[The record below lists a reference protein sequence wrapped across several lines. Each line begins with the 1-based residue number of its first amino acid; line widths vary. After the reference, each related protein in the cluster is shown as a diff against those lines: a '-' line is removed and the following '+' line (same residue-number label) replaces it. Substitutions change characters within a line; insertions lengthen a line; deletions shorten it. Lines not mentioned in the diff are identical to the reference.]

1 MIPAA
6 FEYSRAS
13 SVDEASKLLD
23 KYGDDAKVL
32 AGGHS
37 LIPLMRLRLAQPTAL
52 VDINGIKGL
61 DQIKVEGSKVHIGAL
76 VRHVQIQNSDVLKDK
91 LPILAE
97 VAGEVGDNQVRNMGT
112 MGGVIAH
119 ADAAGDYPTIALM
132 LDAEIVTN
140 KRKIHA
146 KDFFKDLFTTPLA
159 TNEIVTEVVFPVAD
173 GPHKY
178 IKFRRRLFDWAIVG
192 AAPTDSTHRVTFG
205 PARNT
210 RSTWRECS
218 PRGPYNKRAEGP
230 VLFDWM
236 TAPASID
243 DVERRLRERRYIGDR
258 GLATSIFLALKLEKP
273 LFIEG
278 EAGVG
283 KTEAAKVMAEVLDA
297 RLIRLQ
303 CYEGIDLAHAVY
315 EWNYPRQLLHIRLLG
330 EGEDRRTAE
339 REIFSSEFL
348 LRRPL
353 LDAIDND
360 DPTPPVLL
368 IDEIDRSDEEFE
380 AFLLELLSDFQI
392 SIPEIGTIKA
402 KKPPFVV
409 ITSNRTRE
417 VHDALKRRCLYHWI
431 DYPDLEKE
439 VEIVRARA
447 PEAADGLAREV
458 AALVQGLRTMELY
471 KVPGV
476 AETLDWARSLAALG
490 ATRIDASLVDATL
503 GSALKYQEDLERIR
517 QQVPALVERARG
529 A

>member
-1 MIPAA
+1 M
-6 FEYSRAS
+6 S
-13 SVDEASKLLD
+13 STPTTIDE
-23 KYGDDAKVL
+23 
-32 AGGHS
+32 
-37 LIPLMRLRLAQPTAL
+37 
-52 VDINGIKGL
+52 
-61 DQIKVEGSKVHIGAL
+61 VEA
-76 VRHVQIQNSDVLKDK
+76 
-91 LPILAE
+91 
-97 VAGEVGDNQVRNMGT
+97 
-112 MGGVIAH
+112 
-119 ADAAGDYPTIALM
+119 
-132 LDAEIVTN
+132 
-140 KRKIHA
+140 
-146 KDFFKDLFTTPLA
+146 
-159 TNEIVTEVVFPVAD
+159 
-173 GPHKY
+173 
-178 IKFRRRLFDWAIVG
+178 
-192 AAPTDSTHRVTFG
+192 
-205 PARNT
+205 
-210 RSTWRECS
+210 
-218 PRGPYNKRAEGP
+218 
-230 VLFDWM
+230 
-236 TAPASID
+236 
-243 DVERRLRERRYIGDR
+243 RLRERRYIGDR

-283 KTEAAKVMAEVLDA
+283 KTEAAKVMADVLGA

-315 EWNYPRQLLHIRLLG
+315 EWNYPRQLLHIRLMDANG
-330 EGEDRRTAE
+330 DKRTAE
-339 REIFSSEFL
+339 REIFSPEFL

-360 DPTPPVLL
+360 DAIAPVLL

-380 AFLLELLSDFQI
+380 AFLLELLSDFQV

-402 KKPPFVV
+402 KKAPFVV

-447 PEAADGLAREV
+447 PEAAEGLAREV
-458 AALVQGLRTMELY
+458 ARLVQGLRGMDLY

-503 GSALKYQEDLERIR
+503 GAALKYQEDLEKVRE
-517 QQVPALVERARG
+517 QVPVMVEKARG

>member
-1 MIPAA
+1 MSAVPTTI
-6 FEYSRAS
+6 
-13 SVDEASKLLD
+13 DE
-23 KYGDDAKVL
+23 
-32 AGGHS
+32 
-37 LIPLMRLRLAQPTAL
+37 
-52 VDINGIKGL
+52 
-61 DQIKVEGSKVHIGAL
+61 VEA
-76 VRHVQIQNSDVLKDK
+76 
-91 LPILAE
+91 
-97 VAGEVGDNQVRNMGT
+97 
-112 MGGVIAH
+112 
-119 ADAAGDYPTIALM
+119 
-132 LDAEIVTN
+132 
-140 KRKIHA
+140 
-146 KDFFKDLFTTPLA
+146 
-159 TNEIVTEVVFPVAD
+159 
-173 GPHKY
+173 
-178 IKFRRRLFDWAIVG
+178 
-192 AAPTDSTHRVTFG
+192 
-205 PARNT
+205 
-210 RSTWRECS
+210 
-218 PRGPYNKRAEGP
+218 
-230 VLFDWM
+230 
-236 TAPASID
+236 
-243 DVERRLRERRYIGDR
+243 RLRERRYIGDR

-283 KTEAAKVMAEVLDA
+283 KTEAAKVMAGVLGA

-330 EGEDRRTAE
+330 DGDDKRAAE
-339 REIFSSEFL
+339 REIFSPDFL

-380 AFLLELLSDFQI
+380 AFLLELLSDFQV

-402 KKPPFVV
+402 KKAPFVV

-458 AALVQGLRTMELY
+458 TALVQGLRAMDLY

-490 ATRIDASLVDATL
+490 ATRIDPALVDATL
-503 GSALKYQEDLERIR
+503 GVALKYQEDLEKIR
-517 QQVPALVERARG
+517 EQVPALVEKARRA
-529 A
+529 

>member
-1 MIPAA
+1 
-6 FEYSRAS
+6 
-13 SVDEASKLLD
+13 
-23 KYGDDAKVL
+23 L
-32 AGGHS
+32 A
-37 LIPLMRLRLAQPTAL
+37 
-52 VDINGIKGL
+52 
-61 DQIKVEGSKVHIGAL
+61 
-76 VRHVQIQNSDVLKDK
+76 
-91 LPILAE
+91 
-97 VAGEVGDNQVRNMGT
+97 
-112 MGGVIAH
+112 
-119 ADAAGDYPTIALM
+119 
-132 LDAEIVTN
+132 
-140 KRKIHA
+140 
-146 KDFFKDLFTTPLA
+146 
-159 TNEIVTEVVFPVAD
+159 VTE
-173 GPHKY
+173 G
-178 IKFRRRLFDWAIVG
+178 
-192 AAPTDSTHRVTFG
+192 APTTI
-205 PARNT
+205 
-210 RSTWRECS
+210 E
-218 PRGPYNKRAEGP
+218 
-230 VLFDWM
+230 
-236 TAPASID
+236 
-243 DVERRLRERRYIGDR
+243 DVEQRLRERKYIGDR

-283 KTEAAKVMAEVLDA
+283 KTEAAKVMADVLGA

-315 EWNYPRQLLHIRLLG
+315 EWNYPRQLLHIRLMG
-330 EGEDRRTAE
+330 EGEDRRAAE

-402 KKPPFVV
+402 TRAPFVV

-458 AALVQGLRTMELY
+458 AGLVQGLRSMDLY

-490 ATRIDASLVDATL
+490 ATRIDSTLVNATL
-503 GSALKYQEDLERIR
+503 GAALKYQEDLERVR
-517 QQVPALVERARG
+517 EQVPALVEKARG